1 VIYWYHSECFPVVLL
16 WVFAKNEASDL
27 TAEQRKQLARQ
38 AERLVEDFGGGDE
51 GR

>member
-1 VIYWYHSECFPVVLL
+1 VLL
-16 WVFAKNEASDL
+16 WLFAKNEASDL

-38 AERLVEDFGGGDE
+38 TDSLIEDFGGDDE